1 MGPAAM
7 AFTAAGCLLLAGL
20 AQAQTALNRN
30 APVNPAS
37 PAPGSPVDLNVGD
50 ADPLSVSLRRVETG
64 NAQFSVEGRL
74 TVADFGN
81 RWAPSRD
88 PATGLLHVQ
97 GYEYRAPGVRALIDR
112 PTYLTRTIDGV
123 EVNVQPDA
131 GGREV
136 AIVPANTVYLLT
148 PERPR
153 RPDVEAAAPPPPP
166 ANLLDTRINPQP
178 ALRID
183 PQVPARRDRPAPP
196 PMTADAFFPSVAVD
210 VQTTDVA
217 EWVVEVEY
225 PPPSGVER

>member
-1 MGPAAM
+1 MRTAAL
-7 AFTAAGCLLLAGL
+7 AFTAAGCLLLPGV

-64 NAQFSVEGRL
+64 NAQFSVGGRL

-81 RWAPSRD
+81 RWAPRHD
-88 PATGLLHVQ
+88 PATGLLHDQ
-97 GYEYRAPGVRALIDR
+97 GHEYRAPGVRALIDR

-153 RPDVEAAAPPPPP
+153 RPNVEAAAPPP

-183 PQVPARRDRPAPP
+183 PQAPAGRERPAPAP
-196 PMTADAFFPSVAVD
+196 VTADAFFPSVAVD
-210 VQTTDVA
+210 VQTTNVA
-217 EWVVEVEY
+217 DWVVEFESSPATVVEH
-225 PPPSGVER
+225 